1 MKNRDN
7 IYTETKYRG
16 EKNITDINEDSQCQY

>member
-16 EKNITDINEDSQCQY
+16 EKNITDINEDS